1 MHSETIQGNKKVPLL
16 TETKVTEKKN
26 NLNVSTSFLSDEVT
40 VQGWGE
46 S

>member
-1 MHSETIQGNKKVPLL
+1 MQGTKKVPLL
-16 TETKVTEKKN
+16 TETKVMKKN
-26 NLNVSTSFLSDEVT
+26 MNVSAAFLSDEVT